1 MNDTQRETE
10 RKAER
15 DIAPEA
21 SRESTSL
28 NQRVQQLIETLKLTP
43 HPEGGWYRETY
54 RASPEKPESRPA
66 STCIYFLLSSETRSK
81 FHRIDADE
89 GWHHYEGDTV
99 RVHLLSGREHTHL
112 DVGSLSASAEP
123 QAMVP
128 AGLWFGAEVLPG
140 PHGYALVGCTVAPA
154 FDFNRFELADPDQLI
169 KSMPEHRELIE
180 RISSNSSSV

>member
-1 MNDTQRETE
+1 MNDTQRKTD
-10 RKAER
+10 R
-15 DIAPEA
+15 DSALNT
-21 SRESTSL
+21 SRESTW
-28 NQRVQQLIETLKLTP
+28 QTTRVQQLIETLKLAP

-54 RASPEKPESRPA
+54 RASPETSDSRPA

-112 DVGSLSASAEP
+112 DVGPLCPSAEP

-180 RISSNSSSV
+180 RISSTSSSV